1 MQFCFPF
8 ASLFRFVFLPITYIQ
23 MKKELHEFPKIPIDA
38 QIPAKLFVLRYVKR
52 SIRMW
57 CLLTQRIFCISIE
70 FESQKISKCQRSKNL

>member
-1 MQFCFPF
+1 
-8 ASLFRFVFLPITYIQ
+8 
-23 MKKELHEFPKIPIDA
+23 MKKELHEPPKIPIDA

-70 FESQKISKCQRSKNL
+70 FESQKISKCQRSKKIECIQF

>member
-8 ASLFRFVFLPITYIQ
+8 ASLFRFLPITYIQ
-23 MKKELHEFPKIPIDA
+23 MKKKLHEFPKIPIDA